1 MPLMKFENIKYNN
14 GNTWVLNGVNLEIKP
29 AEVLGLFGRT
39 GAGKTTIAQII
50 AGLILPT
57 SGRTYIDFEKDY
69 LHPVSIS
76 FQRPAFA
83 SELSV
88 YENLNAFASLLGIA
102 SRDRQREISFL
113 LELVE
118 LSYCRN
124 LNVSCLSDGQLIRL
138 EIARVLLADSPITIF
153 DGILDNLPSK
163 LSEKLWEYIES
174 MVRVSSK
181 SVIICTTSAKTSEM
195 CSRLVVLDG
204 GCIRFSG
211 KPDELRRF
219 AKEDTLILGSLK
231 DVKIKN
237 QIAEDLAV
245 EIIEDDG
252 FWTLKVNDPE
262 TEAGRLLAEYGSKLG
277 CIYIKKL
284 NLEDALNNICIGKN
298 SERAD

>member
-1 MPLMKFENIKYNN
+1 MPLIKFENIKYNN
-14 GNTWVLNGVNLEIKP
+14 GNTWVLNGINLEIKP
-29 AEVLGLFGRT
+29 AEVLGIYGKT
-39 GAGKTTIAQII
+39 SSGKTTIAQII

-57 SGRTYIDFEKDY
+57 SGRTYIDFANNHP
-69 LHPVSIS
+69 HPVSLS
-76 FQRPAFA
+76 FQRPALA
-83 SELSV
+83 AELSV
-88 YENLNAFASLLGIA
+88 YENLNAFASLHGIA

-124 LNVSCLSDGQLIRL
+124 LNVSCLSHGQSIRL

-163 LSEKLWEYIES
+163 LTEKLWEYLES

-181 SVIICTTSAKTSEM
+181 SIIICTTSAKISEM
-195 CSRLVVLDG
+195 CSRLVVLEG

-211 KPDELRRF
+211 KPDELRKF

-231 DVKIKN
+231 DIKIKDK
-237 QIAEDLAV
+237 ISEDLAV

-262 TEAGRLLAEYGSKLG
+262 TQAGRLLAEYGSKLG

-284 NLEDALNNICIGKN
+284 NLEDALNNISIGKS
-298 SERAD
+298 SERAG